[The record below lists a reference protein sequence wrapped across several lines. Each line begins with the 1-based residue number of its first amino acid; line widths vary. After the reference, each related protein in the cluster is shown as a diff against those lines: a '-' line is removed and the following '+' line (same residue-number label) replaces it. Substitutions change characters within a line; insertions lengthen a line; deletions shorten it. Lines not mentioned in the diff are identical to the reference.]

1 MQKISINWYAYWCT
15 NKYAGRYF
23 FTIFTGIL
31 DNHEYLLNF
40 LKLSEVTRFS
50 RSDKR
55 LSRSRSVA
63 VPIPKITNPEDTFSI
78 MDLPSKVLHNPWNF
92 SVIRYRYTNF
102 SLNSNWL
109 KTVTYDISAII
120 LIY

>member
-1 MQKISINWYAYWCT
+1 MQVGISSQLLLEFRIIMS
-15 NKYAGRYF
+15 
-23 FTIFTGIL
+23 IF
-31 DNHEYLLNF
+31 HEYLLNF
-40 LKLSEVTRFS
+40 LKLSAVTRCS

-92 SVIRYRYTNF
+92 SVIRYTSF
-102 SLNSNWL
+102 SLNS
-109 KTVTYDISAII
+109 KRIKIVPYDISAII
-120 LIY
+120 LIN